1 MTGAS
6 QMRVGAV
13 IITMGNRPEELR
25 ALLDSV
31 AKQDGDPIE
40 VAVVGNGSPL
50 PELPEGVR
58 TVELPENVG
67 IPAGRNVGIE
77 AFGPAGREMDVL
89 LFLDDDGLL
98 AREDT
103 AELCREAFA
112 EDPELGIISF
122 RIADPDTG
130 ETQRRHVPRLRAS
143 DPMRSSRVT
152 TFLGGAN
159 AVRTKVFAE
168 VGGLPDDFFYA
179 HEETDLAW
187 RALNA
192 GWMID
197 YRSDMVLYH
206 PTTAPARHAVY
217 HRMVARNRVW
227 LARRNLPAALVPVYL
242 GVWFLLTLARRPS
255 RPALRAWLG
264 GFKEGWATP
273 CGPRRPMKWAT
284 VWRLTRLGRPPVI

>member
-1 MTGAS
+1 MTGAG
-6 QMRVGAV
+6 MKLGAV
-13 IITMGNRPEELR
+13 VLTMGNRPEELR
-25 ALLDSV
+25 LLLDSV
-31 AKQDGDPIE
+31 AKQHGDPVE
-40 VAVVGNGSPL
+40 VVVVGNGSPL

-58 TVELPENVG
+58 TVELSENVG

-77 AFGPAGREMDVL
+77 AFGPGGSEVDAL

-98 AREDT
+98 ANPDT

-112 EDPELGIISF
+112 ADPALGIISF

-159 AVRTKVFAE
+159 AARTAVFQQ

-187 RALNA
+187 RALDA

-197 YRSDMVLYH
+197 YRSDMVLFH
-206 PTTAPARHAVY
+206 PTTAPSRHAVY

-227 LARRNLPAALVPVYL
+227 LARRNLPAPLVPVYL
-242 GVWFLLTLARRPS
+242 GVWLLLTLLRRPS
-255 RPALRAWLG
+255 GPALRAWFG
-264 GFKEGWATP
+264 GFKEGWSTT
-273 CGPRRPMKWAT
+273 CGPRRPMKWRTA
-284 VWRLTRLGRPPVI
+284 WRLTRLGRPPVI

>member
-6 QMRVGAV
+6 RMRIGAV
-13 IITMGNRPEELR
+13 VLTMGNRPEELR

-31 AKQDGDPIE
+31 AKQNGDPIE
-40 VAVVGNGSPL
+40 TVVVGNGSPL

-77 AFGPAGREMDVL
+77 AFGPGGSDVDVL

-112 EDPELGIISF
+112 ADPALGIISF

-159 AVRTKVFAE
+159 AVRTHVFEE

-187 RALNA
+187 RALDA
-192 GWMID
+192 GWQID
-197 YRSDMVLYH
+197 YRSDMVLFH

-227 LARRNLPAALVPVYL
+227 LARRNLPALLVPVYL

-264 GFKEGWATP
+264 GFKEGCVTP

>member
-1 MTGAS
+1 
-6 QMRVGAV
+6 MRIGAV
-13 IITMGNRPEELR
+13 VLTMGNRPEELR

-31 AKQDGDPIE
+31 AKQHGDPIE
-40 VAVVGNGSPL
+40 TVVVGNGSPL

-77 AFGPAGREMDVL
+77 AFGPGGSDVDLL

-112 EDPELGIISF
+112 ADPELGIISF

-159 AVRTKVFAE
+159 AVRTHVFEE

-187 RALNA
+187 RALDA
-192 GWMID
+192 GWQID
-197 YRSDMVLYH
+197 YRSDMVLFH

-227 LARRNLPAALVPVYL
+227 LARRNLPALLVPVYL

-264 GFKEGWATP
+264 GFKEGCVTP

>member
-1 MTGAS
+1 
-6 QMRVGAV
+6 MRLGAV
-13 IITMGNRPEELR
+13 VLTMGNRPEELR

-31 AKQDGDPIE
+31 AKQEGDPIE
-40 VAVVGNGSPL
+40 IAVVGNGSPL

-77 AFGPAGREMDVL
+77 AFGPGGSEVDVL

-112 EDPELGIISF
+112 ADPGLGIISF

-130 ETQRRHVPRLRAS
+130 ETQRRHVPRLRAA
-143 DPMRSSRVT
+143 DPLRSSRVT

-159 AVRTKVFAE
+159 AVRTQVFEE

-192 GWMID
+192 GWQID
-197 YRSDMVLYH
+197 YRADMVLFH

-227 LARRNLPAALVPVYL
+227 LARRNLPAPLVPVYL